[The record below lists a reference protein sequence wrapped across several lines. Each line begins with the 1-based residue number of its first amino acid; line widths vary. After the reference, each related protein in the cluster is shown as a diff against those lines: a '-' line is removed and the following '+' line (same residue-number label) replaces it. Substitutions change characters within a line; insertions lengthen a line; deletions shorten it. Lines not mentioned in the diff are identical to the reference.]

1 MTVWPHKSSPAE
13 ATASNFRR
21 ELAVTFDDV
30 PLQPSPPD
38 NDTLPDFETLCGIN
52 GRLLDKLRQHGI
64 PAIGFVNEKR
74 LHYYD
79 RVDTRVSLLR
89 MWLDAGLELG
99 NHTFSHATPE
109 TASLTAYLKDIMRG
123 EELTRPLLGDRG
135 QRLRYFRHPQ
145 LHTGTDPEYKRGLE
159 QFLEGRGYTIAP
171 VTIKHQG
178 WVYAVI
184 YADAAIRRDVELMR
198 RLAAAYLSYLE
209 MCFEFFEQLSIT
221 VLGYEIRQILLLHVN
236 ELNTDHL
243 NDMVEMIKGRGY
255 AFVTL
260 EHALEDKA
268 YLLSDGYAGA
278 KGPSWLHRWG
288 YTMGLELPAE
298 PREPEFIKELYRAV
312 TEGSH
317 G

>member
-1 MTVWPHKSSPAE
+1 MAVWPLKSSPAK
-13 ATASNFRR
+13 AAASKSGR

-52 GRLLDKLRQHGI
+52 GRLLDKLKQHGI
-64 PAIGFVNEKR
+64 PAVGFVNEKR
-74 LHYYD
+74 LHFYE
-79 RVDTRVSLLR
+79 RVEARVSLLR

-109 TASLTAYLKDIMRG
+109 TASLSAYLEDIMRG
-123 EELTRPLLGDRG
+123 EELTRPLLRERG
-135 QRLRYFRHPQ
+135 RRLRYFRHPQ
-145 LHTGTDPEYKRGLE
+145 LHTGTDPEYKKGLE
-159 QFLEGRGYTIAP
+159 QFLEERGYTIAP

-184 YADAAIRRDVELMR
+184 YAVAAEQGDVELMR
-198 RLAAAYLSYLE
+198 RLAAAYLTYLE
-209 MCFEFFEQLSIT
+209 TCFEFFEQLSIT
-221 VLGYEIRQILLLHVN
+221 VLGYEVRQILLLHAN

-243 NDMVEMIKGRGY
+243 HDMVEMIKERGY

-268 YLLSDGYAGA
+268 YLLSDEYAGA

-298 PREPEFIKELYRAV
+298 PREPEFIKELYRSV
-312 TEGSH
+312 TEGSR